1 MIFFDFFDFLLFLD
15 FIVFCTL
22 ITAVASLSSDHFCC
36 VLSLTGGVLF
46 IAPGAQFYDMSGSH
60 LLPIYF
66 VESWMVQFCMF
77 WIWNTWLPEG
87 TGKDLVPLSS
97 LSLLMGLLDL
107 SLNLS
112 CFYRKEIMKK
122 YIEMI
127 KLVSQHLHYLLF
139 WYITSESWPFT
150 FFFFWRILS
159 LKSNDEEEVFFPLS
173 FFMAS
178 FSATGKS

>member
-1 MIFFDFFDFLLFLD
+1 MFRSHHLQIYLLD
-15 FIVFCTL
+15 
-22 ITAVASLSSDHFCC
+22 
-36 VLSLTGGVLF
+36 
-46 IAPGAQFYDMSGSH
+46 
-60 LLPIYF
+60 
-66 VESWMVQFCMF
+66 SWMVQLLKLMVLF
-77 WIWNTWLPEG
+77 WTWITWLPEG
-87 TGKDLVPLSS
+87 PGKDLVS
-97 LSLLMGLLDL
+97 LSWRSLLIGLLDL

-139 WYITSESWPFT
+139 WYITSEFWPFT